1 MTEVVENLQPVED
14 AEESE
19 EEENEVQLS
28 DPNFAIIVS
37 FLEQFGSIL
46 VADKPPIMSELIRWL
61 SNTDDVAPE
70 LQDLHVK
77 LLRKIKKSVQP
88 GKWENAI
95 IKFCYSYGSN
105 QDAWEVERFG
115 YKKSN
120 LSVKLR
126 ILKNLLEMQ
135 FDVNTKFKTLINAKP
150 STELRLEPFGKDKFG
165 NNYWVQLDETCNIKI
180 FQENPDDETF
190 QVVASNREEFVTLI
204 DQLKENKPIKPIM
217 DDLID
222 EDSSSNS
229 RTSAKEEPKT
239 EKAVKPAPTQEYS
252 IKESTDEFSL
262 KQTITI
268 NKKKPEIPAVEEE
281 EEEEDDD
288 EELSD
293 EEMEEEEEEEET
305 EEIPEPVV
313 HKRKKHKSS

>member
-1 MTEVVENLQPVED
+1 MK
-14 AEESE
+14 
-19 EEENEVQLS
+19 
-28 DPNFAIIVS
+28 
-37 FLEQFGSIL
+37 FLISL
-46 VADKPPIMSELIRWL
+46 LL
-61 SNTDDVAPE
+61 VAPE

-115 YKKSN
+115 YKKSA

-190 QVVASNREEFVTLI
+190 QVVARYVVLI
-204 DQLKENKPIKPIM
+204 I
-217 DDLID
+217 
-222 EDSSSNS
+222 
-229 RTSAKEEPKT
+229 
-239 EKAVKPAPTQEYS
+239 
-252 IKESTDEFSL
+252 ST
-262 KQTITI
+262 
-268 NKKKPEIPAVEEE
+268 N
-281 EEEEDDD
+281 
-288 EELSD
+288 
-293 EEMEEEEEEEET
+293 
-305 EEIPEPVV
+305 
-313 HKRKKHKSS
+313 